1 MTAWTIA
8 LRRKLVALLR
18 AFFVFEW
25 AHQPR
30 WRRPFQGGVAKRQ
43 VHDLEDRLIADIGNC
58 VAAVE
63 RFCVTFRN
71 W

>member
-1 MTAWTIA
+1 MSGTCSLPKTMANWLSAAPQSRMGI
-8 LRRKLVALLR
+8 V
-18 AFFVFEW
+18 
-25 AHQPR
+25 H
-30 WRRPFQGGVAKRQ
+30 QGGVAQRQ

-63 RFCVTFRN
+63 RFRVIFRN